1 MTEDY
6 LPRDCAKNTHRYLNQ
21 VTKGQ
26 GMTIEE
32 FITRV
37 KVIKSYLPLIP
48 MPMNDAQTEDQL
60 CALVEHAVPGHYL
73 RLLSSVL
80 VYVPYE
86 RSILILYFIF
96 NSIIFTLCKIVKF
109 SHKAF

>member
-1 MTEDY
+1 MRQRRFNTYVSLEGIPVDNVTEGLLHMTEDY

-48 MPMNDAQTEDQL
+48 MPMNDALTEDQL
-60 CALVEHAVPGHYL
+60 CALV
-73 RLLSSVL
+73 
-80 VYVPYE
+80 
-86 RSILILYFIF
+86 
-96 NSIIFTLCKIVKF
+96 
-109 SHKAF
+109 